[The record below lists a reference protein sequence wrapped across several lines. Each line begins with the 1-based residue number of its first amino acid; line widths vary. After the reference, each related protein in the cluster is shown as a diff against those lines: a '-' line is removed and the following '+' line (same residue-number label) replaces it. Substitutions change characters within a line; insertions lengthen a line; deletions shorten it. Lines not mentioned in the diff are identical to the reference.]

1 MKPLTFSQL
10 TPRHYA
16 GAELKPYTG
25 RPDAMTAL
33 ALPSR
38 TGHQLRYPDG
48 RVTDLAGNPIDE
60 NRSTK

>member
-1 MKPLTFSQL
+1 MKKPVFFQAKIW
-10 TPRHYA
+10 HYT
-16 GAELKPYTG
+16 GPELKPYIG

-38 TGHQLRYPDG
+38 TGDLLRYPDG
-48 RVTDLAGNPIDE
+48 RITNLADILIDE

>member
-16 GAELKPYTG
+16 GAELKPYIG

-38 TGHQLRYPDG
+38 TGNRLHHPDG
-48 RVTDLAGNPIDE
+48 RITDLAGNPIDE
-60 NRSTK
+60 TRNTK